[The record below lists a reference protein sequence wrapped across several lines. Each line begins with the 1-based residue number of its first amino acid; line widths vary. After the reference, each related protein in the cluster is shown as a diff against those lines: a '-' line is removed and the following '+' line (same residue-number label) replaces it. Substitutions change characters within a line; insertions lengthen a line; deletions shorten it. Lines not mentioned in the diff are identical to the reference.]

1 MADVNPAEVSA
12 ILRQQLA
19 GFKSEA
25 ELEEVGTVLQVGDG
39 IARIY
44 GLSNVQSGELI
55 EFENGLKAIVLNLE
69 EDNVG
74 AVILGSSNTIKEG
87 DVVKVHYTGKLANGE
102 QFDSS
107 VGREPLEF
115 TVGAG
120 MMIKGFDAAM
130 PGMAI
135 GEKKTISI
143 APEDGYGEKSEDAI
157 IEFPKENVPE
167 DMKLEP
173 GMSLTLSN
181 EAGHPVQVVV
191 VEVKETV
198 IVLDANHFL
207 AGQELIFDIELVEI
221 V

>member
-1 MADVNPAEVSA
+1 
-12 ILRQQLA
+12 
-19 GFKSEA
+19 
-25 ELEEVGTVLQVGDG
+25 
-39 IARIY
+39 
-44 GLSNVQSGELI
+44 
-55 EFENGLKAIVLNLE
+55 
-69 EDNVG
+69 
-74 AVILGSSNTIKEG
+74 
-87 DVVKVHYTGKLANGE
+87 
-102 QFDSS
+102 
-107 VGREPLEF
+107 
-115 TVGAG
+115 